1 MELSEA
7 FYAGLSLVD
16 TDTLVQASKNKDA
29 FVELYDVAVQN
40 FAGPLVKDGQGNATK
55 NSGVN
60 KITVKQGQSPNIKL
74 YNDMAA
80 ALSAVLGTRNI
91 KGLSGI
97 PQAVYL
103 TGNKWNADVEQF
115 RVDVAEGF
123 GMKDYNSSDVILRYG
138 NTYAGISLKKK
149 PTVSSA
155 SPTMINNS
163 FNTFLEGKDL
173 QDLQTK
179 INDIRT
185 AFYANVI
192 KEACLPDGPL
202 GDLSNGMSAAEIL
215 RLDPNKK
222 QDAQKIF
229 NLKVK
234 RLKADGKTENIP
246 LINLK
251 GTDEIERGG
260 TTRLPMKTRE
270 DFRKFVNEKLY
281 STTTQVNPLFQAFLD
296 AMSDPK
302 VSNMIADSL
311 LNKTLKL
318 KLLDVLDTWGKN
330 EFLFY
335 LVEGVGQVN
344 TSITPNI
351 AVANVKNI
359 HSVMIA
365 MIRLSELPASLVFDK
380 TKTGTGAARV
390 NFTLLKGKY
399 KILDIVL
406 RYKGNFF
413 SMPQFLGTTTPE
425 FNKLVKQ
432 GDKIL
437 EDIRTGNL

>member
-16 TDTLVQASKNKDA
+16 TKTLKKAASDKEA

-40 FAGPLVKDGQGNATK
+40 FAGPLVKDGQGNVTK

-60 KITVKQGQSPNIKL
+60 KISVKEGQSPNIKL

-80 ALSAVLGTRNI
+80 ALSAVIGTRNI
-91 KGLSGI
+91 DRLSGI
-97 PQAVYL
+97 PEAVYL
-103 TGNKWNADVEQF
+103 TGNKWNSDVQQF
-115 RVDVAEGF
+115 QIDVKEGF

-149 PTVSSA
+149 PTVTSA

-173 QDLQTK
+173 SELQTK

-202 GDLSNGMSAAEIL
+202 GDLSNGMSAADIL

-281 STTTQVNPLFQAFLD
+281 STSGQVNPLFQAFLD

-318 KLLDVLDTWGKN
+318 KLLDVLDTWGQN
-330 EFLFY
+330 DFLFY

-344 TSITPNI
+344 TKLVPNI
-351 AVANVKNI
+351 ATANIKNI

-365 MIRLSELPASLVFDK
+365 MTRLAKLPASLVFDK
-380 TKTGTGAARV
+380 VKTGTGAARV

-432 GDKIL
+432 GDKFL
-437 EDIRTGNL
+437 DSL

>member
-16 TDTLVQASKNKDA
+16 TDTLKEASKNKDA

-40 FAGPLVKDGQGNATK
+40 FAGPLVKDGQGNVTK

-60 KITVKQGQSPNIKL
+60 KISVKEGQSPNIKL

-80 ALSAVLGTRNI
+80 ALSAVIGTRSI
-91 KGLSGI
+91 KQLSGI

-103 TGNKWNADVEQF
+103 TGNKWHNDVKQF
-115 RVDVAEGF
+115 YIDVDAGF

-149 PTVSSA
+149 PTVTSA

-163 FNTFLEGKDL
+163 FNTFLSGSDL
-173 QDLQTK
+173 SELQTK
-179 INDIRT
+179 INDIRMS
-185 AFYANVI
+185 FYANVI
-192 KEACLPDGPL
+192 KEACLPGGPL
-202 GDLSNGMSAAEIL
+202 GDLSNCMSAPEIL
-215 RLDPNKK
+215 RLDPTKK
-222 QDAQKIF
+222 QDARKIF
-229 NLKVK
+229 DLKVK
-234 RLKADGKTENIP
+234 RLKADGKSENIP

-260 TTRLPMKTRE
+260 TTRLPQKTRE

-318 KLLDVLDTWGKN
+318 KLLDILPNWTNN

-344 TSITPNI
+344 TSLTPN
-351 AVANVKNI
+351 VAAANIKDI
-359 HSVMIA
+359 HSVMIT
-365 MIRLSELPASLVFDK
+365 MTRLAKLPSSLVFDK
-380 TKTGTGAARV
+380 VKTGTGAARV

-432 GDKIL
+432 GDKML
-437 EDIRTGNL
+437 TGVGR

>member
-16 TDTLVQASKNKDA
+16 TKTLKKAASNKEA
-29 FVELYDVAVQN
+29 FLELYDVAVQN
-40 FAGPLVKDGQGNATK
+40 FAGPLVKDGQGNVTK
-55 NSGVN
+55 NKGVN
-60 KITVKQGQSPNIKL
+60 KISVKEGQSPNIKL

-80 ALSAVLGTRNI
+80 ALSAVIGTRSI
-91 KGLSGI
+91 KQLSGI

-103 TGNKWNADVEQF
+103 TGNKWHNDVKQF
-115 RVDVAEGF
+115 YIDVDAGF

-149 PTVSSA
+149 PTVTSA

-163 FNTFLEGKDL
+163 FNTFLSGSDL
-173 QDLQTK
+173 SELQTK
-179 INDIRT
+179 INDIRMS
-185 AFYANVI
+185 FYANVI
-192 KEACLPDGPL
+192 KEACLPGGPL
-202 GDLSNGMSAAEIL
+202 GDLSNGMSAPEIL

-281 STTTQVNPLFQAFLD
+281 STTSKVNPLFQAFLD

-302 VSNMIADSL
+302 VSDMIADSL

-318 KLLDVLDTWGKN
+318 KLLDVLDTWGSS

-344 TSITPNI
+344 TSLTPSIATANI
-351 AVANVKNI
+351 KNI

-365 MIRLSELPASLVFDK
+365 MTKLAKLPASLVFDK
-380 TKTGTGAARV
+380 SKTGTGAARV

-432 GDKIL
+432 GDKFL
-437 EDIRTGNL
+437 DSL

>member
-7 FYAGLSLVD
+7 FYAGLSLVGD
-16 TDTLVQASKNKDA
+16 ETLQKASTNKEE
-29 FVELYDVAVQN
+29 FVKLYDVVVNN
-40 FAGPLVKDGQGNATK
+40 FKGPGVLDGQGNATK
-55 NSGVN
+55 TKASSA
-60 KITVKQGQSPNIKL
+60 ITVKEGQSPNIKL

-80 ALSAVLGTRNI
+80 AMSAVIGTRKI
-91 KGLSGI
+91 RSGI

-103 TGNKWNADVEQF
+103 TGNKWNEDVEQF
-115 RVDVAEGF
+115 QLDVKQGF
-123 GMKDYNSSDVILRYG
+123 GMKDYNSSDVILKYG
-138 NTYAGISLKKK
+138 NTYVGISLKKK
-149 PTVSSA
+149 PSATAA

-163 FNTFLEGKDL
+163 FNTFLDGKNL
-173 QDLQTK
+173 QALQTK

-185 AFYANVI
+185 SFYANII
-192 KEACLPDGPL
+192 KEACLPNGPL
-202 GDLSNGMSAAEIL
+202 GDLSNGMSAADIL

-234 RLKADGKTENIP
+234 RLKPNGKTENIP

-251 GTDEIERGG
+251 GTDEIEKGG
-260 TTRLPMKTRE
+260 TTRLPTKTRE
-270 DFRKFVNEKLY
+270 DFRKFVNQRLY
-281 STTTQVNPLFQAFLD
+281 STTSQVNPLFQAFLD

-318 KLLDVLDTWGKN
+318 KLLDTLDTWAKN
-330 EFLFY
+330 DFEFY

-344 TSITPNI
+344 TKLMPTVSTANTKSLHSI
-351 AVANVKNI
+351 
-359 HSVMIA
+359 MITMVNLA
-365 MIRLSELPASLVFDK
+365 KLPSSLVFDK
-380 TKTGTGAARV
+380 VKTGTGAARI

-413 SMPQFLGTTTPE
+413 SMPQFLATTTPE
-425 FNKLVKQ
+425 FNKLVRQ
-432 GDKIL
+432 GDEMLKGVG
-437 EDIRTGNL
+437 R

>member
-7 FYAGLSLVD
+7 FYAGLSLVGNE
-16 TDTLVQASKNKDA
+16 TLQKASTNKEE
-29 FVELYDVAVQN
+29 FVKLYDVVVNN
-40 FAGPLVKDGQGNATK
+40 FKGPGVLDGQGNATK
-55 NSGVN
+55 TKASSA
-60 KITVKQGQSPNIKL
+60 ITVKEGQSPNIKL

-80 ALSAVLGTRNI
+80 AMSAVIGTRKI
-91 KGLSGI
+91 KSGI

-103 TGNKWNADVEQF
+103 TGNKWNEDVEQF
-115 RVDVAEGF
+115 QLDVKQGF
-123 GMKDYNSSDVILRYG
+123 GMKDYNSSDVILKYG
-138 NTYAGISLKKK
+138 NTYVGISLKKK
-149 PTVSSA
+149 PSVTA
-155 SPTMINNS
+155 GSPTMINNS
-163 FNTFLEGKDL
+163 FNTFLDGKNL
-173 QDLQTK
+173 QALQTK

-185 AFYANVI
+185 SFYANII
-192 KEACLPDGPL
+192 KEACLPNGPL
-202 GDLSNGMSAAEIL
+202 GDLSNGMSAADIL

-234 RLKADGKTENIP
+234 RLKPNGKTENIP

-251 GTDEIERGG
+251 GTDEIEKGG
-260 TTRLPMKTRE
+260 TTRLPTKTRE
-270 DFRKFVNEKLY
+270 DFRKFVNQRLY
-281 STTTQVNPLFQAFLD
+281 STTSQVNPLFQAFLD

-318 KLLDVLDTWGKN
+318 KLLDTLDTWAKN
-330 EFLFY
+330 DFEFY

-344 TSITPNI
+344 TKLMPTVSTANI
-351 AVANVKNI
+351 KSI
-359 HSVMIA
+359 HSVMIT
-365 MIRLSELPASLVFDK
+365 MSKLSRLPSSLVFDK
-380 TKTGTGAARV
+380 VKTGTGAARV

-432 GDKIL
+432 GDKFL
-437 EDIRTGNL
+437 DSL

>member
-1 MELSEA
+1 MEISEA

-16 TDTLVQASKNKDA
+16 TKTLKKAASNKEA
-29 FVELYDVAVQN
+29 FIELYDVAVQN
-40 FAGPLVKDGQGNATK
+40 FAGPLVKDGQGNVTK
-55 NSGVN
+55 SQGTNQIS
-60 KITVKQGQSPNIKL
+60 VKEGQSPNIKL

-80 ALSAVLGTRNI
+80 ALSAVIGTRNI
-91 KGLSGI
+91 RRLSGI
-97 PQAVYL
+97 PEAVYL
-103 TGNKWNADVEQF
+103 TGNKWNSDVQQF
-115 RVDVAEGF
+115 QVDVKEGF

-149 PTVSSA
+149 PTA
-155 SPTMINNS
+155 AAPSPTMINNS
-163 FNTFLEGKDL
+163 FNTFLEGPDL
-173 QDLQTK
+173 RNLQTK
-179 INDIRT
+179 INDIRK

-192 KEACLPDGPL
+192 KEACLPGGPL
-202 GDLSNGMSAAEIL
+202 ADLTNGTGASEIL
-215 RLDPNKK
+215 RLNPNKK
-222 QDAQKIF
+222 QDADRIF

-251 GTDEIERGG
+251 GTDEIDRGG
-260 TTRLPMKTRE
+260 SLRLPASTRQ

-281 STTTQVNPLFQAFLD
+281 STSTQVNPLFQAFLD

-318 KLLDVLDTWGKN
+318 KLLDVLDTWKDN
-330 EFLFY
+330 DFLFY

-344 TSITPNI
+344 TSLIPSI
-351 AVANVKNI
+351 ATANVKNI

-365 MIRLSELPASLVFDK
+365 MIRLAELPTSLVFDK
-380 TKTGTGAARV
+380 VKTGTGAARV

-437 EDIRTGNL
+437 EDIRTGRL

>member
-16 TDTLVQASKNKDA
+16 TKTLKKASTNKEA
-29 FVELYDVAVQN
+29 FVELYNVAVQN
-40 FAGPLVKDGQGNATK
+40 FGGPLVKDGQGNVTK
-55 NSGVN
+55 NKGVN
-60 KITVKQGQSPNIKL
+60 KISVKEGQSPNIKL

-80 ALSAVLGTRNI
+80 ALSAVIGTRSI
-91 KGLSGI
+91 KQLSGI
-97 PQAVYL
+97 PEAVYL
-103 TGNKWNADVEQF
+103 TGNKWNEDVQQF
-115 RVDVAEGF
+115 QLDVKQGF

-149 PTVSSA
+149 PTTTSA

-173 QDLQTK
+173 SALQTK

-185 AFYANVI
+185 SFYAKVI
-192 KEACLPDGPL
+192 KEACLPGGPL
-202 GDLSNGMSAAEIL
+202 GDLSNGMSSDQIL

-222 QDAQKIF
+222 QDARRIF
-229 NLKVK
+229 DLKVK
-234 RLKADGKTENIP
+234 RLKADGKSENIP

-281 STTTQVNPLFQAFLD
+281 STTSQVNPLFQAFLD

-318 KLLDVLDTWGKN
+318 KLLDTLETWGQN
-330 EFLFY
+330 DFLFY

-344 TSITPNI
+344 TNLTPN
-351 AVANVKNI
+351 VATANIKSI
-359 HSVMIA
+359 HSVMITMA
-365 MIRLSELPASLVFDK
+365 KLAKLPSSLVFDK
-380 TKTGTGAARV
+380 VKTGTGAARV

-432 GDKIL
+432 GDRL
-437 EDIRTGNL
+437 LASL

>member
-7 FYAGLSLVD
+7 FYAGLSLVGNE
-16 TDTLVQASKNKDA
+16 TLQKASTNKEE
-29 FVELYDVAVQN
+29 FVKLYDVVVNN
-40 FAGPLVKDGQGNATK
+40 FKGPGVLDGQGNVTK
-55 NSGVN
+55 TKASSA
-60 KITVKQGQSPNIKL
+60 ITVKEGQSPNIKL

-80 ALSAVLGTRNI
+80 AMSAVIGTRKI
-91 KGLSGI
+91 KSGI

-103 TGNKWNADVEQF
+103 TGNKWNEDVEQF
-115 RVDVAEGF
+115 QLDVKQGF
-123 GMKDYNSSDVILRYG
+123 GMKDYNSSDVILKYG
-138 NTYAGISLKKK
+138 NTYVGISLKKK
-149 PTVSSA
+149 PSA
-155 SPTMINNS
+155 TAPSPTMINNS
-163 FNTFLEGKDL
+163 FNTFLDGKNL
-173 QDLQTK
+173 QALQTK

-185 AFYANVI
+185 SFYANII
-192 KEACLPDGPL
+192 KEACLPNGPL
-202 GDLSNGMSAAEIL
+202 GDLSNGMSAADIL

-234 RLKADGKTENIP
+234 RLKPNGKTENIP

-251 GTDEIERGG
+251 GTDEIEKGG
-260 TTRLPMKTRE
+260 TTKLPTKTRE
-270 DFRKFVNEKLY
+270 DFRKFVNQRLY
-281 STTTQVNPLFQAFLD
+281 STTSQVNPLFQAFLD

-318 KLLDVLDTWGKN
+318 KLLDTLDTWAKN
-330 EFLFY
+330 DFEFY

-344 TSITPNI
+344 TKLMPTVSTANI
-351 AVANVKNI
+351 KSI
-359 HSVMIA
+359 HSVMIT
-365 MIRLSELPASLVFDK
+365 MSKLSRLPSSLVFDK
-380 TKTGTGAARV
+380 VKTGTGAARV

-432 GDKIL
+432 GDKFL
-437 EDIRTGNL
+437 DSL

>member
-40 FAGPLVKDGQGNATK
+40 FAGPLVKDGQGNVTK
-55 NSGVN
+55 NKGVN
-60 KITVKQGQSPNIKL
+60 KISVKEGQSPNIKL

-80 ALSAVLGTRNI
+80 ALSAVIGTRSI
-91 KGLSGI
+91 KQLSGI

-103 TGNKWNADVEQF
+103 TGNKWHNDVKQF
-115 RVDVAEGF
+115 YIDVDAGF

-149 PTVSSA
+149 PTVTSA

-163 FNTFLEGKDL
+163 FNTFLSGSDL
-173 QDLQTK
+173 SELQTK
-179 INDIRT
+179 INDIRMS
-185 AFYANVI
+185 FYANVI
-192 KEACLPDGPL
+192 KEACLPGGPL
-202 GDLSNGMSAAEIL
+202 GDLSNGMSAPEIL
-215 RLDPNKK
+215 RLDPTKK
-222 QDAQKIF
+222 QDARKIF
-229 NLKVK
+229 DLKVK
-234 RLKADGKTENIP
+234 RLKADGKSENIP

-260 TTRLPMKTRE
+260 TTRLPQKTRE

-318 KLLDVLDTWGKN
+318 KLLDILPDWTN
-330 EFLFY
+330 NDFLFY

-344 TSITPNI
+344 TSLTPN
-351 AVANVKNI
+351 VAAANIKDI
-359 HSVMIA
+359 HSVMIT
-365 MIRLSELPASLVFDK
+365 MTRLAKLPSSLVFDK
-380 TKTGTGAARV
+380 VKTGTGAARV
-390 NFTLLKGKY
+390 NFTLLKGNY

-432 GDKIL
+432 GDKML
-437 EDIRTGNL
+437 TGIGR

>member
-7 FYAGLSLVD
+7 FYAGLSLVGNE
-16 TDTLVQASKNKDA
+16 TLQKASTNKEE
-29 FVELYDVAVQN
+29 FVKLYDVVVNN
-40 FAGPLVKDGQGNATK
+40 FKGPGVLDGQGNATK
-55 NSGVN
+55 TKASSA
-60 KITVKQGQSPNIKL
+60 ITVKEGQSPNIKL

-80 ALSAVLGTRNI
+80 AMSAVIGTRKI
-91 KGLSGI
+91 KSGI

-103 TGNKWNADVEQF
+103 TGNKWNEDVEQF
-115 RVDVAEGF
+115 QLDVKQGF
-123 GMKDYNSSDVILRYG
+123 GMKDYNSSDVILKYG
-138 NTYAGISLKKK
+138 STYVGISLKKK
-149 PTVSSA
+149 PSATAA

-163 FNTFLEGKDL
+163 FNTFLDGKNL
-173 QDLQTK
+173 QALQTK

-185 AFYANVI
+185 SFYANII
-192 KEACLPDGPL
+192 KEACLPNGPL
-202 GDLSNGMSAAEIL
+202 GDLSNGMSAADIL

-234 RLKADGKTENIP
+234 RLKPNGKTENIP

-251 GTDEIERGG
+251 GTDEIEKGG
-260 TTRLPMKTRE
+260 TTRLPTKTRE
-270 DFRKFVNEKLY
+270 DFRKFVNQRLY
-281 STTTQVNPLFQAFLD
+281 STTSQVNPLFQAFLD

-318 KLLDVLDTWGKN
+318 KLLDTLDTWAKN
-330 EFLFY
+330 DFEFY

-344 TSITPNI
+344 TKLMPTVSTANI
-351 AVANVKNI
+351 KSI
-359 HSVMIA
+359 HSVMIT
-365 MIRLSELPASLVFDK
+365 MSKLSRLPSSLVFDK
-380 TKTGTGAARV
+380 VKTGTGAARV

-432 GDKIL
+432 GDKFL
-437 EDIRTGNL
+437 DSL

>member
-1 MELSEA
+1 
-7 FYAGLSLVD
+7 
-16 TDTLVQASKNKDA
+16 
-29 FVELYDVAVQN
+29 
-40 FAGPLVKDGQGNATK
+40 
-55 NSGVN
+55 
-60 KITVKQGQSPNIKL
+60 
-74 YNDMAA
+74 
-80 ALSAVLGTRNI
+80 
-91 KGLSGI
+91 
-97 PQAVYL
+97 
-103 TGNKWNADVEQF
+103 
-115 RVDVAEGF
+115 
-123 GMKDYNSSDVILRYG
+123 
-138 NTYAGISLKKK
+138 
-149 PTVSSA
+149 
-155 SPTMINNS
+155 MINNS

-173 QDLQTK
+173 SDLQK
-179 INDIRT
+179 RINDIRT
-185 AFYANVI
+185 TFYANVI
-192 KEACLPDGPL
+192 KEACLPGGPL
-202 GDLSNGMSAAEIL
+202 GDLTNGMSATDIL

-281 STTTQVNPLFQAFLD
+281 STTSKVNPLFQAFLD

-302 VSNMIADSL
+302 VSDMIADSL

-318 KLLDVLDTWGKN
+318 KLLDVLDTWGSS

-344 TSITPNI
+344 TSLTPSIATANI
-351 AVANVKNI
+351 KNI

-365 MIRLSELPASLVFDK
+365 MTKLAKLPASLVFDK
-380 TKTGTGAARV
+380 SKTGTGAARV

-432 GDKIL
+432 GDKFL
-437 EDIRTGNL
+437 DSL

>member
-16 TDTLVQASKNKDA
+16 TKTLKKALSDKEA

-40 FAGPLVKDGQGNATK
+40 FAGPLVKDGQGNVTK

-60 KITVKQGQSPNIKL
+60 KISVKEGQSPNIKL

-80 ALSAVLGTRNI
+80 ALSAVIGTRNI
-91 KGLSGI
+91 DRLSGI

-103 TGNKWNADVEQF
+103 TGNKWNSDVQQF
-115 RVDVAEGF
+115 QIDVKEGF

-149 PTVSSA
+149 PTVTSA

-173 QDLQTK
+173 SGLQTK
-179 INDIRT
+179 INDIRM

-192 KEACLPDGPL
+192 KEAGLPGGPL
-202 GDLSNGMSAAEIL
+202 GDLSNGMSAAQIL

-222 QDAQKIF
+222 QDAQRIF

-234 RLKADGKTENIP
+234 RLKADGKSENIP

-281 STTTQVNPLFQAFLD
+281 STSTRVNPLFQAFLD

-318 KLLDVLDTWGKN
+318 KLLDILPDWTN
-330 EFLFY
+330 NDFLFY

-344 TSITPNI
+344 TSLTPNI
-351 AVANVKNI
+351 AAANIKDI
-359 HSVMIA
+359 HSVMIT
-365 MIRLSELPASLVFDK
+365 MTRLAKLPSSLVFDK
-380 TKTGTGAARV
+380 VKTGTGAARV
-390 NFTLLKGKY
+390 NFTLLKGDY

-432 GDKIL
+432 GDKFL
-437 EDIRTGNL
+437 DSL

>member
-16 TDTLVQASKNKDA
+16 TNTLKKASLDKEA

-40 FAGPLVKDGQGNATK
+40 FAGPLVKDGQGNVTK
-55 NSGVN
+55 NKGVN
-60 KITVKQGQSPNIKL
+60 KISVKEGQSPNIKL

-91 KGLSGI
+91 PRLSGI
-97 PQAVYL
+97 PESVYL
-103 TGNKWNADVEQF
+103 TGNKWNEDVQQF
-115 RVDVAEGF
+115 QIDVKKGF

-149 PTVSSA
+149 PTTTSA

-163 FNTFLEGKDL
+163 FNTFLSGKDL
-173 QDLQTK
+173 SDLQTK

-185 AFYANVI
+185 SFYANVI
-192 KEACLPDGPL
+192 KEACLPGGPL
-202 GDLSNGMSAAEIL
+202 GDLSNGMSAAQIL

-222 QDAQKIF
+222 QDAQRIF

-234 RLKADGKTENIP
+234 RLKSDGKSENIP

-260 TTRLPMKTRE
+260 TTRLPANTRE
-270 DFRKFVNEKLY
+270 DFRKFVNERLY
-281 STTTQVNPLFQAFLD
+281 STKTQVNPLFQAFLD

-318 KLLDVLDTWGKN
+318 KLLDTLETWADN
-330 EFLFY
+330 DFLFY

-344 TSITPNI
+344 TSLTPNV
-351 AVANVKNI
+351 AAANVKNI

-365 MIRLSELPASLVFDK
+365 MIKLAKLPSSLVFDK
-380 TKTGTGAARV
+380 VKTGTGAARV
-390 NFTLLKGKY
+390 NFTLMKGKY

-432 GDKIL
+432 GDKFL
-437 EDIRTGNL
+437 MDLTK

>member
-16 TDTLVQASKNKDA
+16 TKTLKKASTNKEA
-29 FVELYDVAVQN
+29 FVKLYDVAVQN
-40 FAGPLVKDGQGNATK
+40 FGGPLVKDGQGNVTK
-55 NSGVN
+55 NKGVN
-60 KITVKQGQSPNIKL
+60 KISVKEGQSPNIKL

-91 KGLSGI
+91 PRLSGI
-97 PQAVYL
+97 PESVYL
-103 TGNKWNADVEQF
+103 TGNKWNDDVQQF
-115 RVDVAEGF
+115 QIDVKKGF

-149 PTVSSA
+149 PTATSA

-163 FNTFLEGKDL
+163 FNTFLSGGDL
-173 QDLQTK
+173 SDLQTK

-185 AFYANVI
+185 SFYAKVI
-192 KEACLPDGPL
+192 QDACLPDGPL
-202 GDLSNGMSAAEIL
+202 GDLSNGMSASQIL
-215 RLDPNKK
+215 RLNPNRK
-222 QDAQKIF
+222 QDAQRIF
-229 NLKVK
+229 DLKVK
-234 RLKADGKTENIP
+234 RLKADGKSENIP

-270 DFRKFVNEKLY
+270 DFRKFVNERLY
-281 STTTQVNPLFQAFLD
+281 STKEQVNPLFQAFLD

-318 KLLDVLDTWGKN
+318 KLLDTLDTWAN
-330 EFLFY
+330 NDFLFY

-344 TSITPNI
+344 TSLTPNV

-365 MIRLSELPASLVFDK
+365 MIKLAKLPSSLVFDK
-380 TKTGTGAARV
+380 VKTGTGAARV
-390 NFTLLKGKY
+390 NFTLMKGKY

-432 GDKIL
+432 GDKFL
-437 EDIRTGNL
+437 MDLTK

>member
-16 TDTLVQASKNKDA
+16 TKTLKKAASSKEA
-29 FVELYDVAVQN
+29 FVELYNVAVQN
-40 FAGPLVKDGQGNATK
+40 FGSPLVKDGQGNVTK
-55 NSGVN
+55 NKGLN
-60 KITVKQGQSPNIKL
+60 KISVKEGQSPNIKL

-80 ALSAVLGTRNI
+80 ALSAVIGTRTI
-91 KGLSGI
+91 RQLSGI
-97 PQAVYL
+97 PEAVYL
-103 TGNKWNADVEQF
+103 TGNKWHSDVQQFYIDVE
-115 RVDVAEGF
+115 AGF

-149 PTVSSA
+149 PTVTSA

-163 FNTFLEGKDL
+163 FNTFLSGKDL
-173 QDLQTK
+173 SALQTK

-185 AFYANVI
+185 AFYASVI
-192 KEACLPDGPL
+192 KEACLPGGPL
-202 GDLSNGMSAAEIL
+202 GDLSNGMSAADIIK
-215 RLDPNKK
+215 LDPNKK

-234 RLKADGKTENIP
+234 RMKENGKTENIP

-260 TTRLPMKTRE
+260 TTRLPAKTRE
-270 DFRKFVNEKLY
+270 DFRKFVNERLY
-281 STTTQVNPLFQAFLD
+281 SKSSQVNPLFQAFLD

-318 KLLDVLDTWGKN
+318 KLLDTLETWGQN
-330 EFLFY
+330 DFLFY

-344 TSITPNI
+344 TSLTPNI
-351 AVANVKNI
+351 ATSNIKSI
-359 HSVMIA
+359 HSVMITMA
-365 MIRLSELPASLVFDK
+365 KLSKLPSSLVFDK
-380 TKTGTGAARV
+380 AKTGTGAARV

-432 GDKIL
+432 GDKML
-437 EDIRTGNL
+437 TGVGR

>member
-16 TDTLVQASKNKDA
+16 TKTLKKAASDKEA
-29 FVELYDVAVQN
+29 FVELYDVAVKN
-40 FAGPLVKDGQGNATK
+40 FAGPLVKDGQGNVTK

-60 KITVKQGQSPNIKL
+60 KISVKEGQSPNIKL

-80 ALSAVLGTRNI
+80 ALSAVIGTREI
-91 KGLSGI
+91 KQLSGI
-97 PQAVYL
+97 PEAVYL
-103 TGNKWNADVEQF
+103 TGNKWHNDVRQF
-115 RVDVAEGF
+115 YIDVDAGF

-163 FNTFLEGKDL
+163 FNTFLSGKDL
-173 QDLQTK
+173 SDLQTK
-179 INDIRT
+179 INDIR
-185 AFYANVI
+185 ASFYAKVI
-192 KEACLPDGPL
+192 KEACLPGGPL
-202 GDLSNGMSAAEIL
+202 GDLSNGMTPDQIL

-222 QDAQKIF
+222 QDARRIF
-229 NLKVK
+229 DLKVK

-260 TTRLPMKTRE
+260 TTRLPIKTRE

-281 STTTQVNPLFQAFLD
+281 STTSKVNPLFQAFLD

-318 KLLDVLDTWGKN
+318 KLLDILPTWSKN
-330 EFLFY
+330 DFLFY

-344 TSITPNI
+344 TNLTPN
-351 AVANVKNI
+351 VATANIKDI

-365 MIRLSELPASLVFDK
+365 MTKLAKLPSSLVFDK
-380 TKTGTGAARV
+380 VKTGTGAARV

-399 KILDIVL
+399 KLLDIVL
-406 RYKGNFF
+406 RYKGNFT

-425 FNKLVKQ
+425 FKKLVKQ
-432 GDKIL
+432 GAKI
-437 EDIRTGNL
+437 IGR

>member
-16 TDTLVQASKNKDA
+16 TDTLKKASQNKDA

-55 NSGVN
+55 SKGVN
-60 KITVKQGQSPNIKL
+60 KISVKEGQSPNIKL

-80 ALSAVLGTRNI
+80 ALSAVIGTRGI
-91 KGLSGI
+91 DRLSGI

-103 TGNKWNADVEQF
+103 TGNKWNDDVRQFQIDVEQ
-115 RVDVAEGF
+115 GF

-149 PTVSSA
+149 PTVASA

-173 QDLQTK
+173 SDLQK
-179 INDIRT
+179 RINDIRT
-185 AFYANVI
+185 TFYANVI
-192 KEACLPDGPL
+192 KEACLPGGPL
-202 GDLSNGMSAAEIL
+202 GDLTNGMSATDIL

-281 STTTQVNPLFQAFLD
+281 SSTAQVNPLFQAFLD

-318 KLLDVLDTWGKN
+318 KLLDVLDTWNKN

-335 LVEGVGQVN
+335 LVEGVGQVS
-344 TSITPNI
+344 TKLVPNI
-351 AVANVKNI
+351 ATANIKNI

-365 MIRLSELPASLVFDK
+365 MTRLAKLPSSLVFDK
-380 TKTGTGAARV
+380 AKTGTGAARV

-432 GDKIL
+432 GDKFL
-437 EDIRTGNL
+437 NSL

>member
-16 TDTLVQASKNKDA
+16 TNTLKKASSDKEA
-29 FVELYDVAVQN
+29 FVELYNVAVQN

-60 KITVKQGQSPNIKL
+60 KITVKEGQSPNIKL

-80 ALSAVLGTRNI
+80 ALSAVIGTRNI
-91 KGLSGI
+91 DRLSGI

-103 TGNKWNADVEQF
+103 TGNKWNSDVQQF
-115 RVDVAEGF
+115 QIDVKEGF

-149 PTVSSA
+149 PTVTSA

-173 QDLQTK
+173 SGLQTK
-179 INDIRT
+179 INDIRM

-192 KEACLPDGPL
+192 KEACLPGGPL
-202 GDLSNGMSAAEIL
+202 GDLSNGMSAAQIL

-222 QDAQKIF
+222 QDAQRIF

-281 STTTQVNPLFQAFLD
+281 STSGKVNPLFQAFLD

-318 KLLDVLDTWGKN
+318 KLLDVLDTWGQN
-330 EFLFY
+330 DFLFY

-344 TSITPNI
+344 TKLVPNI
-351 AVANVKNI
+351 ATANIKNI

-365 MIRLSELPASLVFDK
+365 MTRLAKLPASLVFDK
-380 TKTGTGAARV
+380 AKTGTGAARV

-432 GDKIL
+432 GDKFL
-437 EDIRTGNL
+437 NSL

>member
-40 FAGPLVKDGQGNATK
+40 FAGPLVKDGQGNVTK
-55 NSGVN
+55 NKGVN
-60 KITVKQGQSPNIKL
+60 KISVKEGQSPNIKL

-80 ALSAVLGTRNI
+80 ALSAVIGTRSI
-91 KGLSGI
+91 KQLSGI

-103 TGNKWNADVEQF
+103 TGNKWHNDVKQF
-115 RVDVAEGF
+115 YIDVDAGF

-149 PTVSSA
+149 PTVTSA

-163 FNTFLEGKDL
+163 FNTFLSGSDL
-173 QDLQTK
+173 SELQTK
-179 INDIRT
+179 INDIRMS
-185 AFYANVI
+185 FYANVI
-192 KEACLPDGPL
+192 KEACLPGGPL
-202 GDLSNGMSAAEIL
+202 GDLSNGMSAPEIL
-215 RLDPNKK
+215 RLDPTKK
-222 QDAQKIF
+222 QDARKIF
-229 NLKVK
+229 DLKVK
-234 RLKADGKTENIP
+234 RLKADGKSENIP

-260 TTRLPMKTRE
+260 TTRLPQKTRE

-318 KLLDVLDTWGKN
+318 KLLDILPDWTN
-330 EFLFY
+330 NDFLFY

-344 TSITPNI
+344 TSLTPN
-351 AVANVKNI
+351 VAAANIKDI
-359 HSVMIA
+359 HSVMIT
-365 MIRLSELPASLVFDK
+365 MTRLAKLPSSLVFDK
-380 TKTGTGAARV
+380 VKTGTGAARV

-432 GDKIL
+432 GDKML
-437 EDIRTGNL
+437 TGVGR

>member
-16 TDTLVQASKNKDA
+16 TDTLKKASKDKEA
-29 FVELYDVAVQN
+29 FVELYNVAVQN

-55 NSGVN
+55 SKGVN
-60 KITVKQGQSPNIKL
+60 KISVKEGQSPNIKL

-80 ALSAVLGTRNI
+80 ALSAVIGTRTI
-91 KGLSGI
+91 SQLSGI
-97 PQAVYL
+97 PEAVYL
-103 TGNKWNADVEQF
+103 TGNKWHNDVKQF
-115 RVDVAEGF
+115 YIDVDAGF

-149 PTVSSA
+149 PTVTSA

-163 FNTFLEGKDL
+163 FNTFLSGKDL
-173 QDLQTK
+173 SALQTK

-185 AFYANVI
+185 TFYAKVI
-192 KEACLPDGPL
+192 KEACLPGGPL
-202 GDLSNGMSAAEIL
+202 GDLSNGMTPDQIL

-234 RLKADGKTENIP
+234 RMKENGKTENIP

-260 TTRLPMKTRE
+260 TTRLPAKTRE

-281 STTTQVNPLFQAFLD
+281 SKSSQVNPLFQSFLD

-318 KLLDVLDTWGKN
+318 KLLDTLETWGQN
-330 EFLFY
+330 DFLFY

-344 TSITPNI
+344 TSLTPNI
-351 AVANVKNI
+351 ATSNIKSI
-359 HSVMIA
+359 HSVMITMA
-365 MIRLSELPASLVFDK
+365 KLSKLPSSLVFDK
-380 TKTGTGAARV
+380 VKTGTGAARV

-432 GDKIL
+432 GDKFL
-437 EDIRTGNL
+437 ESL

>member
-40 FAGPLVKDGQGNATK
+40 FAGPLVKDGQGNVTK
-55 NSGVN
+55 NKGVN
-60 KITVKQGQSPNIKL
+60 KISVKEGQSPNIKL

-80 ALSAVLGTRNI
+80 ALSAVIGTREI
-91 KGLSGI
+91 DRLSGI

-103 TGNKWNADVEQF
+103 TGNKWHNDVKQF
-115 RVDVAEGF
+115 YIDVDAGF

-149 PTVSSA
+149 PTVTSA

-163 FNTFLEGKDL
+163 FNTFLSGSDL
-173 QDLQTK
+173 SELQTK
-179 INDIRT
+179 INDIRMS
-185 AFYANVI
+185 FYANVI
-192 KEACLPDGPL
+192 KEACLPGGPL
-202 GDLSNGMSAAEIL
+202 GDLSNGMSAPEIL
-215 RLDPNKK
+215 RLDPTKK
-222 QDAQKIF
+222 QDARKIF
-229 NLKVK
+229 DLKVK
-234 RLKADGKTENIP
+234 RLKADGKSENIP

-260 TTRLPMKTRE
+260 TTRLPQKTRE

-318 KLLDVLDTWGKN
+318 KLLDILPDWTN
-330 EFLFY
+330 NDFLFY
-335 LVEGVGQVN
+335 LVEVVGQVN
-344 TSITPNI
+344 TSLTPN
-351 AVANVKNI
+351 VAAANIKDI
-359 HSVMIA
+359 HSVMIT
-365 MIRLSELPASLVFDK
+365 MTRLANLPSSLVFDK
-380 TKTGTGAARV
+380 VKTGTGAARV

-432 GDKIL
+432 GDKML
-437 EDIRTGNL
+437 TGVGR

>member
-16 TDTLVQASKNKDA
+16 TKTLKKAASDKEA
-29 FVELYDVAVQN
+29 FVELYNVAVQN
-40 FAGPLVKDGQGNATK
+40 FGGPLVKDGQGNVTK
-55 NSGVN
+55 NKGLN
-60 KITVKQGQSPNIKL
+60 KISVKEGQSPNIKL

-80 ALSAVLGTRNI
+80 ALSAVIGTREI
-91 KGLSGI
+91 KQLSGI
-97 PQAVYL
+97 PEAVYL
-103 TGNKWNADVEQF
+103 TGNKWHNDVRQF
-115 RVDVAEGF
+115 YIDVDAGF

-163 FNTFLEGKDL
+163 FNTFLSGRDL
-173 QDLQTK
+173 SDLQTK

-185 AFYANVI
+185 SFYAKVI
-192 KEACLPDGPL
+192 KEACLPGGPL
-202 GDLSNGMSAAEIL
+202 GDLSNGMTPGQIL

-222 QDAQKIF
+222 QDAQRIF

-260 TTRLPMKTRE
+260 TTRLPARTRE
-270 DFRKFVNEKLY
+270 DFRKFVNERLY
-281 STTTQVNPLFQAFLD
+281 SKSTQVNPLFQAFLD

-318 KLLDVLDTWGKN
+318 KLLDILPTWSKN
-330 EFLFY
+330 DFLFY

-344 TSITPNI
+344 TSLTPSVATANI
-351 AVANVKNI
+351 KDI

-365 MIRLSELPASLVFDK
+365 MTKLAKLPSSLVFDK
-380 TKTGTGAARV
+380 IKTGTSAARV

-406 RYKGNFF
+406 RYKGELLFDA
-413 SMPQFLGTTTPE
+413 S
-425 FNKLVKQ
+425 
-432 GDKIL
+432 IL
-437 EDIRTGNL
+437 RNYNSRI